1 MQIIEF
7 STHHF
12 QILPPKG
19 NVATEPRHMRLKG
32 GLKRRDQ
39 LLKFVARQA
48 GQIQELRR
56 AFLHV
61 GALYMG
67 HAWCLL

>member
-1 MQIIEF
+1 ML
-7 STHHF
+7 S
-12 QILPPKG
+12 LPIK
-19 NVATEPRHMRLKG
+19 APRRYMRLKR
-32 GLKRRDQ
+32 GLKRRYQ

-56 AFLHV
+56 TLLHV
-61 GALYMG
+61 GELYMC